1 LSNYNIPV
9 EFEQVPLN
17 VLDDRFMKVKVWL
30 AHTGENRNN
39 SIFSKELLESMI
51 PSLANIPIL
60 GYIAVDDNGKEIDFM
75 GHEERLVIEDNEFK
89 LKYVGRAYGLIPTE
103 NNARFEK
110 RYGEDGLER
119 EYLVCDGL
127 IWRKFPEVERIFDR
141 DGGFKSQS
149 MELQYSSVK
158 GYTDSNGVFVF
169 TEAKFEGACLLGE
182 NVSPAMISSTIEK
195 FSVAN
200 KIQTELSEMLTEF
213 NTCFST
219 TLQKGDNDLED
230 NKVLDPQNPETDFA
244 KKDKEKEDKEKEKA
258 KAGEGTPAKKEDPKA
273 GEGDSK
279 EKTPAKEEPKKGEE
293 PAKSEP
299 SKEADPAKGEPKE
312 APKKEGEPQ
321 PKKDEEDDE
330 EKKKKSPK
338 KFSRT
343 FELSHDD
350 IRVGL
355 YHALDS
361 HDNFK
366 DSFMYVS
373 QVYDNHAIV
382 VDENEGKFFKVNYV
396 KHESGVSLGDQ
407 EELFPMFVNASEK
420 SAIDT
425 SRNNFSA
432 LETEVKELREFKSEI
447 ELKEKEAK
455 LSTYSSSLKAEDYKT
470 IKDNLKNFSMDDME
484 KEIAVTLLRNNH
496 FSATKTEE
504 EPSSTRV
511 VSTGATTDS
520 NPYGSASIYFTK

>member
-1 LSNYNIPV
+1 
-9 EFEQVPLN
+9 
-17 VLDDRFMKVKVWL
+17 MKVKVWI

-60 GYIAVDDNGKEIDFM
+60 GYIAVDDNGKELDFM
-75 GHEERLVIEDNEFK
+75 GHEERIVIEDNEFK

-158 GYTDSNGVFVF
+158 GYTDNNGVFVF

-230 NKVLDPQNPETDFA
+230 NKVLEPQNPETDFA
-244 KKDKEKEDKEKEKA
+244 KKDKDKEKEDKEKA
-258 KAGEGTPAKKEDPKA
+258 KAGEGAPAKKEDPKA

-279 EKTPAKEEPKKGEE
+279 EQTPKEEPKKGEE
-293 PAKSEP
+293 PPKSEP
-299 SKEADPAKGEPKE
+299 SKEAEPTKEEPKE
-312 APKKEGEPQ
+312 EPKKEGEPK

-366 DSFMYVS
+366 DSFMYIS
-373 QVYDNHAIV
+373 QVFDNHAIV
-382 VDENEGKFFKVNYV
+382 VDEGQGKFFKVNYV
-396 KHESGVSLGDQ
+396 KHESAVSLGEQ
-407 EELFPMFVNASEK
+407 EELFPMFLNANEK
-420 SAIDT
+420 SAIDS

-432 LETEVKELREFKSEI
+432 LEQEVKELREFKENI
-447 ELKEKEAK
+447 VLKDKEQK
-455 LSTYSSSLKAEDYKT
+455 LAQYSSTLNADEFKA
-470 IKDNLKNFSMDDME
+470 IKDNLRNFSMEEME

-496 FSATKTEE
+496 FSATKTVE
-504 EPSSTRV
+504 EPSTARV
-511 VSTGATTDS
+511 VSTGTTESS
-520 NPYGSASIYFTK
+520 NPYGSASVYFTK